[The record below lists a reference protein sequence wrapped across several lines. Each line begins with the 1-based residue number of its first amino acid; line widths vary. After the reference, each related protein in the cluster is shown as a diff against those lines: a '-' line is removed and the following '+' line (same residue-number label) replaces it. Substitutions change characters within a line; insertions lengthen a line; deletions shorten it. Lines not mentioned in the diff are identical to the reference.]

1 MIIRTII
8 VNLYCEFWNDK
19 LDIFVFVGPSLDGRK
34 YSLIVKFDKDLV
46 VIGGISTN
54 EEFTNKIYK
63 LEYINGHFQWH
74 LMNAK
79 YKKERMLFVTAM
91 IPSDFGNLY

>member
-19 LDIFVFVGPSLDGRK
+19 LDTFVFVGPSLDGRE
-34 YSLIVKFDKDLV
+34 YSSIVKFDKDLV
-46 VIGGISTN
+46 VIGGRSSS

-63 LEYINGHFQWH
+63 LEYINGHLQWH

-79 YKKERMLFVTAM
+79 YKKERRLFVTAM